1 MLAVS
6 PAKASRTPGPDLTG
20 LALTSRYG
28 RPNLAKATMDDP
40 HLTQPLAGFHG
51 ERPPAPE
58 WFERALDCPPARSI
72 VSVEGVGIE
81 TLLWEPRETP
91 TKTPLLLLHGSGA
104 HADWWSFIAPFLA
117 KERRVAA
124 FSWSGMGGSDW
135 RTSYSRALFQSE
147 AIAVAEATGL
157 FEGGPAILV
166 GHSFGAR
173 MALNLTVA
181 NPEKFLAAI
190 AVDPPVFRP
199 ARQRPA
205 GPADRT
211 FKPHRVYE
219 SFADA
224 MARFRFAPPQ
234 PCANLYIA
242 DHIARIGLRETADGE
257 GWTWRFDSF
266 LWRDVKR
273 EDVEAVLRALRRP
286 VAVIR
291 GAVSKLM
298 HAEDAAYMMSLLP
311 RGSPYF
317 EIPEA
322 DHHVMVDQ
330 PLAFVAGLEGL
341 LSNWPK

>member
-1 MLAVS
+1 
-6 PAKASRTPGPDLTG
+6 
-20 LALTSRYG
+20 
-28 RPNLAKATMDDP
+28 MDDP
-40 HLTQPLAGFHG
+40 HLSQPLAAFNG

-58 WFERALDCPPARSI
+58 WFARALDRAPARRF
-72 VSVEGVGIE
+72 VNAEGAAIE

-91 TKTPLLLLHGSGA
+91 TKAPLLLLHGSGA
-104 HADWWSFIAPFLA
+104 HADWWSFVAPYLA
-117 KERRVAA
+117 KQQRVVA
-124 FSWSGMGGSDW
+124 FSWSGMGRSDW
-135 RTSYSRALFQSE
+135 RKSYSRTLFQSE

-157 FEGGPAILV
+157 FADDRPILV

-173 MALNLTVA
+173 MALNLTVSH
-181 NPEKFLAAI
+181 PEKFLGVV

-199 ARQRPA
+199 ARQKPA
-205 GPADRT
+205 GPGDRT
-211 FKPHRVYE
+211 FKPHRVYATL
-219 SFADA
+219 ADA

-242 DHIARIGLRETADGE
+242 DHIARIGLQETPDG
-257 GWTWRFDSF
+257 GWTWRFDPF
-266 LWRDVKR
+266 LWRDMVR
-273 EDVEAVLRALRRP
+273 EDVEAVLRALTRP

-311 RGSPYF
+311 PRSPYF

-330 PLAFVAGLEGL
+330 PLAFVAGLDGL